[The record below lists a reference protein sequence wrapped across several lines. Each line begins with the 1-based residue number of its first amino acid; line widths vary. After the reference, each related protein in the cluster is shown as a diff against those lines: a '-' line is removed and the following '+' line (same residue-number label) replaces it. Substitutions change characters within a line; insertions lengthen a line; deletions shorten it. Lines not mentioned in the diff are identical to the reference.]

1 MKLTLKHLPA
11 LCGLALMLGIVAA
24 PAYAAP
30 RDGSKKTLRD
40 RSEKNSNRKAG
51 RSSRDRDA
59 DVASEFPCDTT
70 VSMIRAKEGNE
81 WPNIRIPALLSL
93 GKGRICAFFEGR
105 HSAADQSH
113 NDIGVCLSRDG
124 GKTWSDAIV
133 VASAGENAYNNPCP
147 VYDAKTKTI
156 HVLFQ
161 SYAQSLGMSERG
173 GKKAPG
179 WDDPTCVRNWVCTS
193 KDGGK
198 TWSKPRDVTSTTK
211 HPDGVDI
218 MASGPNAGVQ
228 LTRGR
233 HKGRLVIPMNEGPF
247 GAWTLAAVYSDDHG
261 KTWKIGDKSG
271 GNGQVNETSIAETE
285 RGGVVVVSRKWAGP
299 NCKRIAWSKDGG
311 ESWSPVDNATE
322 LSDGGTQNSLLKYS
336 FRDNAELG
344 GKSRLIYS
352 GMPGSRGKGKAVI
365 ALSYD
370 DGKTWPIVKQVNKE
384 DEYFAYSSLVYIK
397 PGVVGL
403 LYEADHAST
412 LKFTTFTIDWLT
424 DGKDTGIGK
433 KSSSSSVP
441 KPAPAEGDSGA
452 EPASG
457 EEA

>member
-1 MKLTLKHLPA
+1 MKFQLKHLLS
-11 LCGLALMLGIVAA
+11 LCLLALLFGAVTV
-24 PAYAAP
+24 PAHAAP
-30 RDGSKKTLRD
+30 RDGAKKPARERTEKNAGKKTSRSTRD
-40 RSEKNSNRKAG
+40 DPPAG
-51 RSSRDRDA
+51 
-59 DVASEFPCDTT
+59 EFPCDTT
-70 VSMIRAKEGNE
+70 VSLIRAKEGNE

-93 GKGRICAFFEGR
+93 GKGHIAAFFEGR

-133 VASAGENAYNNPCP
+133 VATAGENAYNNPCP

-156 HVLFQ
+156 HVFFQ

-261 KTWKIGDKSG
+261 KTWKIGEKSG
-271 GNGQVNETSIAETE
+271 GPKGQVNETSIAETE
-285 RGGVVVVSRKWAGP
+285 RGGVVIVSRKWAGP

-311 ESWSPVDNATE
+311 ESWSPVANATE

-384 DEYFAYSSLVYIK
+384 DEYFAYSSLVFVK

-412 LKFTTFTIDWLT
+412 LKFTTFTLEWLT
-424 DGKDTGIGK
+424 DGKDAGIGR
-433 KSSSSSVP
+433 KSSGS
-441 KPAPAEGDSGA
+441 APAQKPTPGEDA
-452 EPASG
+452 ETCP
-457 EEA
+457 EEES

>member
-1 MKLTLKHLPA
+1 MRTRSFNKYAATLVLLLLIAAVPA
-11 LCGLALMLGIVAA
+11 H
-24 PAYAAP
+24 AAP
-30 RDGSKKTLRD
+30 RD
-40 RSEKNSNRKAG
+40 
-51 RSSRDRDA
+51 RDA
-59 DVASEFPCDTT
+59 RRKPAVREKGDREIRKSNKRDAETQEFPCDTT
-70 VSMIRAKEGNE
+70 VSQIRAGEGNN

-93 GKGRICAFFEGR
+93 GKGKLAAFFEGR

-113 NDIGVCLSRDG
+113 NDIAVCLSRDG
-124 GKTWSDAIV
+124 GKTWGDAITI
-133 VASAGENAYNNPCP
+133 ATAGDNAFNNPCP

-156 HVLFQ
+156 HVVFQ

-173 GKKAPG
+173 GKKATG
-179 WDDPTCVRNWVCTS
+179 WEDPTCVRNWVCTS
-193 KDGGK
+193 RDGGK
-198 TWSKPRDVTSTTK
+198 TWSNPRDITSTTK
-211 HPDGVDI
+211 HADGVDI

-233 HKGRLVIPMNEGPF
+233 HKGRLVVPMNEGPF

-271 GNGQVNETSIAETE
+271 GPKGQVNETSVAETE
-285 RGGVVVVSRKWAGP
+285 RGGIVIVSRKWEGP

-311 ESWSPVDNATE
+311 ESWLPVGNAEE
-322 LSDGGTQNSLLKYS
+322 LADGGTQNSLLKYS

-370 DGKTWPIVKQVNKE
+370 DGKTWPIVKQVNRE
-384 DEYFAYSSLVYIK
+384 GEYFAYSSLVFVK

-412 LKFTTFTIDWLT
+412 LKFTTLTIDWLT
-424 DGKDTGIGK
+424 DGKDSGIGK
-433 KSSSSSVP
+433 KRGAV
-441 KPAPAEGDSGA
+441 APEA
-452 EPASG
+452 EPEETG
-457 EEA
+457 EDEPTESEETSKTPA

>member
-1 MKLTLKHLPA
+1 MKMIQPRKLLAPA
-11 LCGLALMLGIVAA
+11 LLLLLAAA
-24 PAYAAP
+24 VPAYAAP
-30 RDGSKKTLRD
+30 RERDVRKKPAAREKAD
-40 RSEKNSNRKAG
+40 RNAG
-51 RSSRDRDA
+51 RKTARETA
-59 DVASEFPCDTT
+59 EAAYPCDTT
-70 VSMIRAKEGNE
+70 VSQIKAREGND
-81 WPNIRIPALLSL
+81 WPNIRIPALLNL
-93 GKGRICAFFEGR
+93 GKGRLAAFFEGR

-113 NDIGVCLSRDG
+113 NDIAVCLSRDG
-124 GKTWSDAIV
+124 GKTWGDAIT
-133 VASAGENAYNNPCP
+133 VAAAGENAFNNPCP
-147 VYDAKTKTI
+147 VFDAKTKTI
-156 HVLFQ
+156 HVVFQ

-198 TWSKPRDVTSTTK
+198 TWSKPRDITSTTK
-211 HPDGVDI
+211 HADGVDI

-233 HKGRLVIPMNEGPF
+233 HKGRLVVPMNEGPF

-261 KTWKIGDKSG
+261 KTWKIGDKSDG
-271 GNGQVNETSIAETE
+271 PKGQVNETSVAETE
-285 RGGVVVVSRKWAGP
+285 RGGIVVVSRKWAGP

-311 ESWSPVDNATE
+311 ESWSPVGNATE
-322 LSDGGTQNSLLKYS
+322 LADGGTQNSLLKYS

-352 GMPGSRGKGKAVI
+352 GVPGNRGKGKAVI

-370 DGKTWPIVKQVNKE
+370 DGKTWPIVKQVNRE
-384 DEYFAYSSLVYIK
+384 DEYFAYSSLVFVK

-424 DGKDTGIGK
+424 DGKDDGIGRK
-433 KSSSSSVP
+433 QSL
-441 KPAPAEGDSGA
+441 PAPTDSERDEEQPDNAEEQS
-452 EPASG
+452 
-457 EEA
+457 